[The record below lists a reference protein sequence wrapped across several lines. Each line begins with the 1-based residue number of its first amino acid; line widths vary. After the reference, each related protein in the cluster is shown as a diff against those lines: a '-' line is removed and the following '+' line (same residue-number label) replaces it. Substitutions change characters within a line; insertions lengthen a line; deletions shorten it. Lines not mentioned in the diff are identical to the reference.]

1 MCNIVYFALFRSMVV
16 LVFVCTYWRNQC
28 LPEKIMVLERGY
40 FQGSYESVFKSTC
53 PFFHGHAF
61 SPGKGFC
68 VFCGET

>member
-16 LVFVCTYWRNQC
+16 LVFICTYWRNQC

-53 PFFHGHAF
+53 PFL
-61 SPGKGFC
+61 
-68 VFCGET
+68 